1 MAKLYA
7 TTNSKVSEREIRNA
21 KRSKDIAVQGM
32 VLLENHGG
40 LPLQNKNKKI
50 ALFGNGARHTIK
62 GGTGSGDVNS
72 RAVLSV
78 EEALKQ
84 AGYQIMTS
92 GWLDRYDGAIQEA
105 QGEYYGRL
113 RARMATEG
121 MGVFM
126 ELLNH
131 PFQNPPVIPAE
142 KLELEM
148 DEVSTAIYVL
158 SRNSG
163 EGADRKPGEGDFQL
177 FVEEQM
183 LLNQILAAYE
193 EVIVVL
199 NVGGV
204 IDTSYFQDKEK
215 IKAVLLMSQAGVQG
229 AEALVDILT
238 GKAIPSGHL
247 TTTWAKSYEDYPNAD
262 TFSHMNGNIDDEYYT
277 EGIYV
282 GYRYFDTFDVTP
294 QYPFGYGLSYTSFD
308 LENVSVKADEKKVQ
322 IEVCVTNTGNQY
334 SGREVVQVYYTAP
347 DGILEKPYQELAG
360 YAKTK
365 MLAPGEKQMLTVE
378 FETAQMASYDV
389 NQAAWILE
397 AGDYYLRVGTSSRST
412 TVAAKL
418 SLSTTVVTERM
429 SNRLSLDSKLE
440 ELTKE
445 ARATYSYDGEEDEK
459 CMAPEIVLQPEKF
472 TCITSQY
479 SGAPEEWKNHTEIK
493 QITMEDV
500 KNGKASLQELVAQ
513 LNVEEMA
520 ELCVGTSRGDFSGGS
535 IIGAASNA
543 VPGGA
548 GDTTS
553 ILLESRNVR
562 NLILADGPAGLR
574 LSSSFMADS
583 KDNVIPGTADAPLP
597 GIELLVGQTPK
608 TDIPEDA
615 VTYYQYCTAIPI
627 ATLLAQTWD
636 VAAIEEA
643 GNIVG
648 EEMEEFG
655 VHLWLAPAMNIQRN
669 PLCGRN
675 FEYYSE
681 DPFVAGKCA
690 AADTRGVQS
699 HKGCGTTIKHF
710 ACNNQEDNRMH
721 TNAHVSERTLR
732 ELYLKGFEIAVKESQ
747 PKSIMSSYNLIN
759 GIHTAN
765 NYDLLTAIARDEWGF
780 KGVVM
785 TDWGTTGVLEAIQ
798 QDQSVQLKYGCSSAA
813 GCIKAGNDLIMP
825 GQQADVD
832 EIVRSVGAVEGA
844 DGVTCPLTLGE
855 LQSCAMHVLQAVME
869 LA

>member
-7 TTNSKVSEREIRNA
+7 TTNPDVSEREKHNA
-21 KRSKDIAVQGM
+21 MRSKDIAAQGM

-40 LPLQNKNKKI
+40 LPFQDTNKKI

-72 RAVLSV
+72 RSVLSV
-78 EEALKQ
+78 EDALKQ

-92 GWLDRYDGAIQEA
+92 SWMDRYDVSIQEA
-105 QGEYYGRL
+105 QDVYYGKL

-142 KLELEM
+142 KTELEA
-148 DEVSTAIYVL
+148 DGVSTAIYVL

-163 EGADRKPGEGDFQL
+163 EGADRKPGEGDFEL
-177 FVEEQM
+177 FPEEQQ
-183 LLNQILAAYE
+183 LLDQMIDAFDKII
-193 EVIVVL
+193 VIL

-204 IDTSYFQDKEK
+204 IDTSYFQGKDK
-215 IKAVLLMSQAGVQG
+215 IKAILLMSQAGVKG

-238 GKAIPSGHL
+238 GKVTPSGHL
-247 TTTWAKSYEDYPNAD
+247 TATWAKNYKDYPNAD
-262 TFSHMNGNIDDEYYT
+262 SFGHMNEDVDDEYYT

-282 GYRYFDTFDVTP
+282 GYRFFDTFDVTP
-294 QYPFGYGLSYTSFD
+294 QYPFGYGLSYTTFELD
-308 LENVSVKADEKKVQ
+308 KINVKADEKKVQ
-322 IEVCVTNTGNQY
+322 IDVCVTNIGNLY
-334 SGREVVQVYYTAP
+334 SGREVVQVYYSAP

-365 MLAPGEKQMLTVE
+365 LLAPGEKQTVTVE
-378 FETAQMASYDV
+378 FETAQMASYDER
-389 NQAAWILE
+389 QAAWILE

-412 TVAAKL
+412 RIAAKL
-418 SLSTTVVTERM
+418 SLSDAVVTEKL
-429 SNRLSLDSKLE
+429 SNRLSLDCKLE
-440 ELTKE
+440 EKTKDTK
-445 ARATYSYDGEEDEK
+445 AVYSYEGEEAEK
-459 CMAPEIVLQPEKF
+459 CTASEIVLCPENF
-472 TCITSQY
+472 NCIIGEY
-479 SGAPEEWKNHTEIK
+479 SKTPEVWKNTSKVKE
-493 QITMEDV
+493 ITMDDV
-500 KNGKASLQELVAQ
+500 KAGKTTIQELVAQ
-513 LNVEEMA
+513 LTIEEMA
-520 ELCVGTSRGDFSGGS
+520 ELCVGTSRGEFGGGS

-553 ILLESRNVR
+553 ILLENRNVR

-583 KDNVIPGTADAPLP
+583 RDNVIPGTADAPLP
-597 GIELLVGQTPK
+597 GIELLVGQTQK
-608 TDIPEDA
+608 ADIPADA

-627 ATLLAQTWD
+627 GTLLAQTWD
-636 VAAIEEA
+636 VAMVEEA

-681 DPFVAGKCA
+681 DPLIAGKCA
-690 AADTRGVQS
+690 AADTKGVQS

-721 TNAHVSERTLR
+721 TNAHVSERALR
-732 ELYLKGFEIAVKESQ
+732 EIYLKGFEIAVKESQ

-765 NYDLLTAIARDEWGF
+765 RQELLTAIARDEWGF
-780 KGVVM
+780 KGVIM
-785 TDWGTTGVLEAIQ
+785 TDWGTTGDLEAIQ
-798 QDQSVQLKYGCSSAA
+798 QDTALQLKYGCSSAA

-825 GQQADVD
+825 GKQADVD
-832 EIVRSVGAVEGA
+832 EIIHSVEASESTE
-844 DGVTCPLTLGE
+844 DVTCPLTLGE
-855 LQSCAMHVLQAVME
+855 LQRCAMHVLQAVME